1 MTGISTSVPHL
12 PRREQMIQSYN
23 GSTIIVLTGKRGAV
37 GWTLIEKLDHRCFF
51 PDIPI
56 FTKRDATKQCEKA
69 SHLKVF
75 KDVTFGDL
83 WERKKSYAMTA
94 LEENMLRAWHC
105 SRIVCIGDSAN
116 KAGFPTNPQ
125 FRVYLY
131 IANIASSADESQ
143 YWTGCQP
150 GH

>member
-1 MTGISTSVPHL
+1 
-12 PRREQMIQSYN
+12 MIQSYN
-23 GSTIIVLTGKRGAV
+23 GSTIIVLTGKRGVV
-37 GWTLIEKLDHRCFF
+37 GWALIQKLDQRHSF

-56 FTKRDATKQCEKA
+56 FTKRDAIKQCEKA

-83 WERKKSYAMTA
+83 WERKESFTMTA
-94 LEENMLRAWHC
+94 LEENMLRAEQC
-105 SRIVCIGDSAN
+105 GRIVCIGDSVN
-116 KAGFPTNPQ
+116 KAGFPTNLQ
-125 FRVYLY
+125 YRSDVY